1 MDITHLRLAY
11 GREELPLDIPSANL
25 LGVYYPQEFHE
36 TPDEDLLICQAM
48 ANPIGKPPLRQIV
61 KPGQKI
67 AVITSDMTRPTPSGR
82 LLPYILDEL
91 QDASIPDEDIII
103 VLALGVHRPMT
114 ESEINATL
122 SPRICKRYRVINHD
136 PSDTIRV
143 GVTSRGTPVEIFHP
157 VAAADVRICLGNIEF
172 HYYAGFSG
180 GAKAILP
187 GCASRQSIIANHSW
201 LVKSGADTGKLDDNP
216 VRQDLEDAV
225 ALLGVDFIL
234 NVVVD
239 GKHRIQGAFA
249 GDVRAA
255 HRQGCALVT
264 QRGSVKIP
272 RLADIVVVGTGGH
285 PKDINFFQAHKA
297 LETARHFVRQDGILI
312 LLAECGEGFGN
323 EIMQKWLLEVEPEDA
338 IQRIEQGF
346 VFGGHKG
353 AKIGL
358 ILRRAAISLV
368 SSLPE
373 DTVRCI
379 HFTPHP
385 TPQQALNTALNQL
398 GEQSQVLVL
407 PQAGSILP
415 ILA

>member
-1 MDITHLRLAY
+1 MDITHIRLAY
-11 GREELPLDIPSANL
+11 GRKELPLDIPSANL

-36 TPDEDLLICQAM
+36 TPDEDLLIRQAM
-48 ANPIGKPPLRQIV
+48 ANPIGRPPLRQIV

-91 QDASIPDEDIII
+91 QGAGIPDEDIFI

-114 ESEINATL
+114 GSEINEAL
-122 SPRICKRYRVINHD
+122 SPRICKRYQVVNHD
-136 PSDTIRV
+136 LADTVLV
-143 GVTSRGTPVEIFHP
+143 GTTSRGTSVEIFRP

-201 LVKSGADTGKLDDNP
+201 LVKPGADTGKLDDNP
-216 VRQDLEDAV
+216 VRQDLEEAV
-225 ALLGVDFIL
+225 AILGVDFIL
-234 NVVVD
+234 NVVMD

-264 QRGSVKIP
+264 QRGSMKIS
-272 RLADIVVVGTGGH
+272 RLADIVVVSTGGH

-338 IQRIEQGF
+338 VRRIEQGF
-346 VFGGHKG
+346 VFGGHKA
-353 AKIGL
+353 AKIAL
-358 ILRRAAISLV
+358 IQRQAEIFLV
-368 SSLPE
+368 SSLPD
-373 DTVRCI
+373 DTVRSI
-379 HFTPHP
+379 HCTPFA
-385 TPQQALNTALNQL
+385 TAEQALEFAFDHL
-398 GEQSQVLVL
+398 GRQSQVQVL

-415 ILA
+415 KLG